1 MYSGCSVQHNK
12 VKMVRPSAR
21 DAEKMALKQDYTYIV
36 VLIKQNATK
45 LVDRLTVVNCDGVKT
60 R

>member
-1 MYSGCSVQHNK
+1 
-12 VKMVRPSAR
+12 MVRPSAR